1 MRIMWCWSSN
11 IWLRILI
18 GLHMSPVIV
27 EVAGECGIIMG
38 VVWNWSSDVWL
49 WVLILIS
56 LSISPIVMNEAR
68 KV

>member
-1 MRIMWCWSSN
+1 MWNWSSD
-11 IWLRILI
+11 IWLWILI
-18 GLHMSPVIV
+18 LVSLHMSPVIV

-56 LSISPIVMNEAR
+56 LSISPIVMNEAC